1 MTVLR
6 WNAFLINIK
15 KKKQQLAYSWERKG
29 IAKRAVLSMVL
40 MKLAV
45 SMPFQLSAHSTPGG
59 DKGEKNPVSLLSHP
73 AKVAQLVKKPL
84 AMQETWV

>member
-1 MTVLR
+1 M
-6 WNAFLINIK
+6 
-15 KKKQQLAYSWERKG
+15 
-29 IAKRAVLSMVL
+29 LSMVL